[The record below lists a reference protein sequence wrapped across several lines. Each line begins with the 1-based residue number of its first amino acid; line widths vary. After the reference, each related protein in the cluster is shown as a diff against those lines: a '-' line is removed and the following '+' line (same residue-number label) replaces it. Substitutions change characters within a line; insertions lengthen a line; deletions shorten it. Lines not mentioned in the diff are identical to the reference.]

1 MLQVAPLCL
10 CLCVCVCVRNQVGA
24 NLGAVVWSDLEQKLL
39 FRLWPDGLK
48 ESTALVAGD
57 DGFAKGV
64 FADGTQ
70 SRTLVPN
77 LMLEISVC
85 KRPACFKKPA
95 CCQKPAAAADSPHE
109 KAAADWSEGE
119 EEEKD
124 EEGDEKEEEGE
135 DDDAEDWVEEVDE
148 EQEPAAE
155 AGRDKEDQA
164 QVHVMEDAKEA
175 PHALPAGGLCV
186 DGVFLPPGWWVET
199 RVRGGADRMVGQ
211 SYKMYHSPIGK
222 LFRSLKEARMAWS
235 EIE

>member
-1 MLQVAPLCL
+1 MSVS
-10 CLCVCVCVRNQVGA
+10 VCVCVRNQVGA

-109 KAAADWSEGE
+109 KAAADWCEGE
-119 EEEKD
+119 EEKY

-186 DGVFLPPGWWVET
+186 DGVFVASWLVGGDQGAWW
-199 RVRGGADRMVGQ
+199 G
-211 SYKMYHSPIGK
+211 
-222 LFRSLKEARMAWS
+222 
-235 EIE
+235 